1 MKLTRWMGILL
12 FACLSVTPLYALT
25 DDDTAKA
32 KAPSA
37 TASAT
42 DDTSKTKDGGD
53 SSTNKNSSSSPA
65 PAPNAK
71 VAALLDVLVKKGIL
85 APAEASQIRNASP
98 DAELQLL
105 VDALNRK
112 GILSAA
118 DLTAVADSGA
128 APATSSAAAP
138 AGPTFVAS
146 AVPPNTAA
154 VSASSSEV
162 QQQGQNPTPRN
173 PQPQTQAAGTEP
185 VSSRPAVPGVV
196 PAVVPIRALPIDP
209 PTKDGLVAAFKAG
222 AVKVTPYGFIKASAA
237 HDSSSPNGDDF
248 PFVGLFLSS
257 TSLLNT
263 GPTKDPEFHLKARST
278 RFGANF
284 EWPDPSPKLVVTGRV
299 EGDFEGNFS
308 EVDNRDVTS
317 LRSNALQLR
326 LAYVRLDFAANDK
339 TDLFFEGGQDWAI
352 FSSTV
357 LPNLFETTFLGA
369 FYGTIYDRSP
379 QFRFG
384 TTYKISEWRNLKIS
398 PEFALMMPSTGQIEK
413 LGSLGVT
420 GQIGQAEREGADSGK
435 PELESRVVLQFQLD
449 KAPGVASAELFWA
462 GFYSH
467 RESIV
472 TTSNYGTPTK
482 SCLANLVLCDLYQA
496 AFPTGFTTSSK
507 QYGNQAGFQLPTRF
521 ATLVGSAYFGGDLR
535 FFLGGQVNSYA
546 TDITGLS
553 NPITFAT
560 VDGGP
565 LAAAGAATLATV
577 NGTSLVAVA
586 PQKPIRSFGGFLNLG
601 LPVSR
606 WFNADPKGRMGGWQ
620 VYLHIGKDQ
629 VVHRDLTNPNYA
641 ASANTLSP
649 LPLLMGK
656 MFAATL
662 YYKLN
667 PWCTFGTEYSIY
679 ATRLAPGVNYTIAGS
694 LSNEWQDHRIE
705 VGPVFTF

>member
-1 MKLTRWMGILL
+1 MKLTRWMCILL
-12 FACLSVTPLYALT
+12 LACLSATPLFAHA
-25 DDDTAKA
+25 DDTTKA
-32 KAPSA
+32 KAPAA
-37 TASAT
+37 TPAAN
-42 DDTSKTKDGGD
+42 DGGD
-53 SSTNKNSSSSPA
+53 SSTDKKSSSSPA
-65 PAPNAK
+65 PATNAK

-118 DLTAVADSGA
+118 DLTAVADSGPAPSTPA
-128 APATSSAAAP
+128 ASPAPSAVE
-138 AGPTFVAS
+138 PTFVAS
-146 AVPPNTAA
+146 STSPDTSP
-154 VSASSSEV
+154 VSISTDA
-162 QQQGQNPTPRN
+162 QQGQAPRN

-185 VSSRPAVPGVV
+185 QSSRPTPRGVV

-222 AVKVTPYGFIKASAA
+222 AVKITPYGFIKASAA

-248 PFVGLFLSS
+248 PFVGIFLSS
-257 TSLLNT
+257 TSILNT

-299 EGDFEGNFS
+299 EGDWEGNFS

-317 LRSNALQLR
+317 IRSNALQLR
-326 LAYVRLDFAANDK
+326 LAYVRLDYEATDK
-339 TDLFFEGGQDWAI
+339 IDFFFEGGQDWAI

-384 TTYKISEWRNLKIS
+384 TTYKISDWRNIKIS

-413 LGSLGVT
+413 LGSLGLA
-420 GQIGQAEREGADSGK
+420 GQIGEAEREGADSGK

-449 KAPGVASAELFWA
+449 KAPGVPSAQLFWA
-462 GFYSH
+462 GFYS
-467 RESIV
+467 RRTSIV

-482 SCLANLVLCDLYQA
+482 SCLANLVLCDLYEST
-496 AFPTGFTTSSK
+496 FPNGFTTSSK
-507 QYGNQAGFQLPTRF
+507 QYGNQIGFQLPTRW
-521 ATLVGSAYFGGDLR
+521 ATLVGSGYFGGDLR

-577 NGTSLVAVA
+577 TGTSLVAIA

-601 LPVSR
+601 LPISR
-606 WFNADPKGRMGGWQ
+606 WFDADPKGRMGGWQ

-641 ASANTLSP
+641 ASANTSSP

-679 ATRLAPGVNYTIAGS
+679 ASRLAPGLAYTIAGTP
-694 LSNEWQDHRIE
+694 SNEWQDHRIE
-705 VGPVFTF
+705 FGPVFTF